1 MMALGSDPR
10 AVALRVHLLFVF
22 AGAVALG
29 VGSVM
34 LLIAAGVWL
43 GAGGAGALV
52 IRLPALVIHFVAW
65 MLLLA
70 SLKALSL
77 SPNKDDER
85 LMVQMMIAWVLSV
98 VAAFVGIWSLPWVL
112 GGGICSGIVCSL
124 SIVFFLPAPYLPFVP
139 SVFAPVV
146 ACHAAFFLL
155 ESRRHEPV
163 ASGRLRNG
171 AIVLLVIAAVSIA
184 VQAAHW
190 FYGPAYLLAGL
201 TAIGYLWIAAGLY
214 RPLRTSRDFTES
226 LPEASRPEGL

>member
-22 AGAVALG
+22 AGGVALG

-34 LLIAAGVWL
+34 LLIAAGVWP

-65 MLLLA
+65 VLLLA

-98 VAAFVGIWSLPWVL
+98 VAALVGIWSLPWVL
-112 GGGICSGIVCSL
+112 GGAICSGIVCRL
-124 SIVFFLPAPYLPFVP
+124 SIVFFLPAPYLPFLPSVVSPVVTCHPAFFRLDSRRPDPVP
-139 SVFAPVV
+139 S
-146 ACHAAFFLL
+146 
-155 ESRRHEPV
+155 
-163 ASGRLRNG
+163 
-171 AIVLLVIAAVSIA
+171 
-184 VQAAHW
+184 
-190 FYGPAYLLAGL
+190 
-201 TAIGYLWIAAGLY
+201 
-214 RPLRTSRDFTES
+214 
-226 LPEASRPEGL
+226 